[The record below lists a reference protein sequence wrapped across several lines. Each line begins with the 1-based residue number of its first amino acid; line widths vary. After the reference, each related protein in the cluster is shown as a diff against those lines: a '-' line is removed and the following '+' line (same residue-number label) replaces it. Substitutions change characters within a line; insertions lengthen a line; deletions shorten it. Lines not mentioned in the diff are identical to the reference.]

1 MAWPHL
7 DKAFSFLY
15 GGPSAETKKK
25 DKTVRS
31 PVVHVKAA
39 APSDPLEEA
48 FAAAAAETLK
58 EFNASDSEEDGGT
71 ALVSQED
78 AGKSF
83 IALQLP
89 TTRSINEHMANEIFD
104 VLERGSE
111 LLEGL
116 SLLGVGLV
124 VTTVG
129 HGRFVRVGL
138 GYA

>member
-7 DKAFSFLY
+7 DRAFNFLFK
-15 GGPSAETKKK
+15 PPPETKKK
-25 DKTVRS
+25 DKTARS

-48 FAAAAAETLK
+48 YAAAAAETLK

-89 TTRSINEHMANEIFD
+89 TTRPINENMANDIFNI
-104 VLERGSE
+104 LERGIASN
-111 LLEGL
+111 LRYD
-116 SLLGVGLV
+116 VGPV
-124 VTTVG
+124 SRPG
-129 HGRFVRVGL
+129 
-138 GYA
+138 